1 MNPKFKMILA
11 VVIGASLGAAAVQG
25 LHAQAKPKAYTVA
38 LNEVIDP
45 AATAAYGPL
54 VQAEIKAAGGR
65 IFNTAGGKVVAI
77 IGTAPPNRVAIN
89 EWDNLDQAVAFYKS
103 KAYTDLAPQRDKA
116 QKVIQLFAVE
126 AVR

>member
-1 MNPKFKMILA
+1 M
-11 VVIGASLGAAAVQG
+11 
-25 LHAQAKPKAYTVA
+25 
-38 LNEVIDP
+38 IDP

-54 VQAEIKAAGGR
+54 VQAQIKAAGGR

-77 IGTAPPNRVAIN
+77 IGAAPPNRVAIN

-116 QKVIQLFAVE
+116 QKIIQLFAVE
-126 AVR
+126 AVN

>member
-1 MNPKFKMILA
+1 MNTNFKVAMALVA
-11 VVIGASLGAAAVQG
+11 GAALGAAAVQG
-25 LHAQAKPKAYTVA
+25 LNAQAKPKAYTIA

-54 VQAEIKAAGGR
+54 VQAQIKAAGGR

-77 IGTAPPNRVAIN
+77 IGAPPPNRVAIN

-126 AVR
+126 AVQ